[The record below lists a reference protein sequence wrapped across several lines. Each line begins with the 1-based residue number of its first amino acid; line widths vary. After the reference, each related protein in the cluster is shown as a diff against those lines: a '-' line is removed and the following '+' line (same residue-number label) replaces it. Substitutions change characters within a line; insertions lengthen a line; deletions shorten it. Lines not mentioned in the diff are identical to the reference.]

1 VISDPVKHWAC
12 PEKVLETKAMR
23 IPLTPARKI
32 SLVLASALL
41 LGGYLWFVSREWG
54 GAYFSG
60 RPDLAS
66 LQRAVRWQSG
76 NADYRHRLGR
86 YFFLIQRSPEDAVQS
101 FRAAVGL
108 NPYQARYWFD
118 LAGAYQWLG
127 DTDAQKAA
135 LERGL
140 VADPTTP
147 DLAWEAG
154 NFYLVQGDTEKA
166 LREFRVVME
175 SDPYLPPA
183 AVKLCWRVKPDIDV
197 LLRDVVPPNVYSTFL
212 DFLISQEE
220 TAAAAKVWTS
230 LAQLHQPLP
239 PPIIFAYI
247 RYLVGQHE
255 VDQARLVWQ
264 QAATLS
270 GLSDYQPSPANL
282 IVNGDFNL
290 NVLNGGFDWQYRQ
303 SKEVSLALDPTQ
315 SHGGHRSLLITFDAE
330 KIDDAGI
337 AQLVPVQPS
346 TGYDFSAYF
355 RADDIQGAGGPR
367 FAVQDLYTE
376 ATYFASDELKNAD
389 FWKEVSGS
397 FTTGPDTKLLLL
409 RVRREPPGMPIKGK
423 LWIDSVRLVGQ

>member
-1 VISDPVKHWAC
+1 
-12 PEKVLETKAMR
+12 M
-23 IPLTPARKI
+23 
-32 SLVLASALL
+32 
-41 LGGYLWFVSREWG
+41 
-54 GAYFSG
+54 
-60 RPDLAS
+60 
-66 LQRAVRWQSG
+66 QS
-76 NADYRHRLGR
+76 Y
-86 YFFLIQRSPEDAVQS
+86 
-101 FRAAVGL
+101 RAAVGL

-118 LAGAYQWLG
+118 LAGAYQLLG

-154 NFYLVQGDTEKA
+154 NFYLVQGDTDKA

-183 AVKLCWRVKPDIDV
+183 AVKLCWRVKPDIEV
-197 LLRDVVPPNVYSTFL
+197 LLRDAVPPTAVYATFPGL
-212 DFLISQEE
+212 PDPQKE
-220 TAAAAKVWTS
+220 TAAAAKVWTN

-239 PPIIFAYI
+239 PPVIFAYI

-270 GLSDYQPSPANL
+270 GLSAYQPSPENL

-315 SHGGHRSLLITFDAE
+315 SHGGHRSLLITFDAQ

-337 AQLVPVQPS
+337 AQVVPVQPS

-355 RADDIQGAGGPR
+355 KADDIQGAGGPR
-367 FAVQDLYTE
+367 FALQDLYTE
-376 ATYFASDELKNAD
+376 TTYFASDELKNAD

-409 RVRREPPGMPIKGK
+409 RIRRANLPECRLRANCGLIQSVWWGKNNHEKKNRIHDASRPRSRSRSDRPRRRRRRSTGARYNARPCHLLRGVWLIAVRAPG
-423 LWIDSVRLVGQ
+423 LWRG

>member
-1 VISDPVKHWAC
+1 
-12 PEKVLETKAMR
+12 MR
-23 IPLTPARKI
+23 IPLTSPARTI

-41 LGGYLWFVSREWG
+41 LAGYLWLISRELG

-66 LQRAVRWQSG
+66 LQRAVRWQPG

-86 YFFLIQRSPEDAVQS
+86 YFFLVQRSPEAAVES

-108 NPYQARYWFD
+108 NPHQARYWFD
-118 LAGAYQWLG
+118 LAATYQLLG

-140 VADPTTP
+140 VADSSTP
-147 DLAWEAG
+147 DLAWEAA
-154 NFYLVQGDTEKA
+154 NFYLVQGDTDQA

-175 SDPYLPPA
+175 SDPSLPPA
-183 AVKLCWRVKPDIDV
+183 AVKLCWRVKPDIDL
-197 LLRDVVPPNVYSTFL
+197 LLRDVVPPNIYPTFL
-212 DFLISQEE
+212 DLLMSEKQ
-220 TAAAAKVWTS
+220 TAAAAKVWTK
-230 LAQLHQPLP
+230 LAQLRQPVP
-239 PPIIFAYI
+239 PPLIFAYV

-264 QAATLS
+264 QASTLS
-270 GLSDYQPSPANL
+270 GLSAYQQSPGNL
-282 IVNGDFNL
+282 VVNGDFSL

-315 SHGGHRSLLITFDAE
+315 SHGGHRSLLITFDAQ
-330 KIDDAGI
+330 KISDAGI
-337 AQLVPVQPS
+337 AQVVPVNPS

-355 RADDIQGAGGPR
+355 KADEIQGAGGPR
-367 FAVQDLYTE
+367 FALQDLYTE
-376 ATYFASDELKNAD
+376 TTYFASDELKDAD

-397 FTTGPDTKLLLL
+397 FTTGPDTRLLLL
-409 RVRREPPGMPIKGK
+409 HIQRDPPGMPIKGK
-423 LWIDSVRLVGQ
+423 LWIDSVRLVGQELGREQ